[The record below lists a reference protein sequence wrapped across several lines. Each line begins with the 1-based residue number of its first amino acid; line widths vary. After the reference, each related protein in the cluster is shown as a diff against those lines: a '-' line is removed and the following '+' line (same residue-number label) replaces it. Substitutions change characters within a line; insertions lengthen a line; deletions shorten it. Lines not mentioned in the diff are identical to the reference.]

1 MPAAISSVRNNR
13 IQAARRLTKRAERD
27 RTGTFIVEGP
37 SVVLDAIRSGTA
49 NEVYL
54 ETGTARAGELSAAAE
69 KSGVRLFE
77 VAPHVMS
84 SLSSTVTPQGA
95 FAIAADPSI
104 SLKDLPALDLVL
116 VLAGLADPGNAG
128 TLVRSA
134 VGAGAAAVVFT
145 DDAVDPLHP
154 KVVRAT
160 AGALFSTALVRG
172 VPLRE
177 ALEELRARSLRIIG
191 AEAGATAAP
200 DEIDLTAPIALVVGN
215 EAHGL
220 AEGYWT
226 LVDEMVAI
234 PMPGPLESLNVAVAG
249 SILLYEVT
257 RQRRSAR

>member
-1 MPAAISSVRNNR
+1 M
-13 IQAARRLTKRAERD
+13 
-27 RTGTFIVEGP
+27 
-37 SVVLDAIRSGTA
+37 VLDAIRSGATT
-49 NEVYL
+49 EVYL

-69 KSGVRLFE
+69 AADVRVFE

-84 SLSSTVTPQGA
+84 SLSSTVTPQGS
-95 FAIAADPSI
+95 FAIARDPSV
-104 SLKDLPALDLVL
+104 SLKELASPDLVL

-134 VGAGAAAVVFT
+134 VGAGAASVVFT

-177 ALEELRARSLRIIG
+177 ALQELRARGLRIIG
-191 AEAGATAAP
+191 AAAGATSAP
-200 DEIDLTAPIALVVGN
+200 DEVDLTAPVALVLGN

-220 AEGYWT
+220 AEQSRT
-226 LVDEMVAI
+226 LADEIVVI

-257 RQRRSAR
+257 RQRRNAR